1 RKGVP
6 LGCFDPYAR
15 KMAESRDRAGKG
27 RKRGKDEVD
36 DRRHAVSGSVLMYPK
51 KFEDLIA
58 AFRHLPG
65 VGIKTAER
73 YAFTVLDWDQETLEE
88 MIASLQAVRNG
99 LDVCEVCGN
108 LCEGSECEIC
118 SDHTRDHRIICV
130 VQSPKDV
137 IAMEKM
143 NTYNGVYHV
152 LNGVINTAKRIM
164 PQDLN
169 IDSLLRRID
178 ETSEEVILA
187 TNPTVEG
194 ETTALYLS
202 KLLEDQHV
210 NVTRIAHGLPMG
222 GHLDYADELN
232 LQKAFEGRKK
242 ME

>member
-1 RKGVP
+1 MKS
-6 LGCFDPYAR
+6 A
-15 KMAESRDRAGKG
+15 
-27 RKRGKDEVD
+27 
-36 DRRHAVSGSVLMYPK
+36 
-51 KFEDLIA
+51 
-58 AFRHLPG
+58 
-65 VGIKTAER
+65 
-73 YAFTVLDWDQETLEE
+73 
-88 MIASLQAVRNG
+88 
-99 LDVCEVCGN
+99 
-108 LCEGSECEIC
+108 EIC
-118 SDHTRDHRIICV
+118 VKAANVRSVQTTREIIGSSVV

-152 LNGVINTAKRIM
+152 LNGVINTAKGIM

-178 ETSEEVILA
+178 EQTEEVILA

-222 GHLDYADELN
+222 GHLDYADELT

>member
-1 RKGVP
+1 
-6 LGCFDPYAR
+6 
-15 KMAESRDRAGKG
+15 
-27 RKRGKDEVD
+27 
-36 DRRHAVSGSVLMYPK
+36 MYPK

-152 LNGVINTAKRIM
+152 LNGVINTAKGIM

-178 ETSEEVILA
+178 EQTEEVILA

-202 KLLEDQHV
+202 KLLEDHHV

-222 GHLDYADELN
+222 GHLDYADELT